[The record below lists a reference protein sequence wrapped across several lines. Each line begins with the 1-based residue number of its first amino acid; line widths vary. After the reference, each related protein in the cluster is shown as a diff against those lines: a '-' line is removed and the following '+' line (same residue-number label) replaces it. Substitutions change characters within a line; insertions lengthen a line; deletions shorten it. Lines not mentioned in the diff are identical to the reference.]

1 MPIDPGEGPDRSSAP
16 ESGGDFRLSADER
29 ARLDAIRTAANLADL
44 QEFTGAE
51 SEHEA
56 YFAAKEEWFDLR
68 EKELAETSCDDVL
81 VALPDGDPDVE
92 AGPGIPGA
100 RVDIDG
106 HTFWVHGITHA
117 GTEAEREFV
126 RAHVSRF
133 VDAGATVYCEQGIR
147 GMYLANVPEVCEM
160 DDYNW
165 ALARCDDL
173 YVSPPSEFGDVEF
186 EGLVEDV
193 TSLASRFREAAFSLI
208 DSGRTVYGEQFAMA
222 LGDVASDFLMSHEEF
237 STGEDFTSFS
247 IAREAARNPRKLGDL
262 QRYYEQSFLPSPL
275 EREWLRR
282 HDHHLETVTHARNER
297 IAEYAVYH
305 NREVERVHLIV
316 GAAHQPGV
324 RYYLERFRD
333 GRPRPGNLEL
343 FL

>member
-1 MPIDPGEGPDRSSAP
+1 MPADSGESHDGPSAP
-16 ESGGDFRLSADER
+16 GAGGDSRLSAAER
-29 ARLDAIRTAANLADL
+29 ARLDAIRAAESLANLQKL
-44 QEFTGAE
+44 TGAD
-51 SEHEA
+51 SDHDA

-68 EKELAETSCDDVL
+68 ERELADPDCDDIQVTT
-81 VALPDGDPDVE
+81 ASRDERTRSDSGFS
-92 AGPGIPGA
+92 GA

-106 HTFWVHGITHA
+106 HSFWVHGITHA
-117 GTEAEREFV
+117 GTGEERAFV
-126 RAHVSRF
+126 REHVSHF
-133 VDAGATVYCEQGIR
+133 LDAGATIYCEQGIR
-147 GMYLANVPEVCEM
+147 RMYLADVAGVCEM

-165 ALARCDDL
+165 ALAQCENLD
-173 YVSPPSEFGDVEF
+173 VTPPSEFGEVEF
-186 EGLVEDV
+186 DGLVEDV
-193 TSLASRFREAAFSLI
+193 ASLASRFRRAAFSLI
-208 DSGRTVYGEQFAMA
+208 DSGRNVYGEQFAMA

-237 STGEDFTSFS
+237 STGEDFASFA
-247 IAREAARNPRKLGDL
+247 IAGEAARNPHKLGDL

-282 HDHHLETVTHARNER
+282 HDRHLEAVTHARNER

-305 NREVERVHLIV
+305 NDAAERIHLLV

-333 GRPRPGNLEL
+333 GHPRPANLKL